1 MLNFAAHN
9 HIHPVVEKFDFT
21 EQGFAQALEK
31 LNTGKLRYRGVL
43 VAA

>member
-9 HIHPVVEKFDFT
+9 HIHPAVEKFDFT
-21 EQGFAQALEK
+21 EEGFAQALEK